1 MLYFFKV
8 CSQFHIFLDLEYVR
22 ILLADNLLGSFLCE
36 AYEFIILRCR
46 YCTDLDLSS
55 RLIRILLW
63 FYENRSHRFIICC
76 NCKCKFLYRDFF
88 EVGSQIYIFGYF
100 KYIWVRLTEYVSFCI
115 GPVHKAESFVCHC
128 NDFCFFTFFVASVCG
143 INGHSSHCIVIC
155 FYRYMEDF
163 FRYFFFHKVCGQICI
178 FCNCKCVFCLFADF
192 FLCSGLCPVHK
203 AESFLRFCFDCYLS
217 SCFIGVLLWF
227 YTHGSHFF
235 CIRCCLQCEGLFF
248 RLCKCKHKWS
258 WNGFISCV
266 VYCCNT
272 YLINSSDFQFVHCK
286 FCGLTVSDLHTIL
299 INIIACHVCVSRCC
313 PCQLC

>member
-8 CSQFHIFLDLEYVR
+8 GCQLHIFLNLEYVR

-115 GPVHKAESFVCHC
+115 GPVHKAESFVC
-128 NDFCFFTFFVASVCG
+128 
-143 INGHSSHCIVIC
+143 
-155 FYRYMEDF
+155 
-163 FRYFFFHKVCGQICI
+163 
-178 FCNCKCVFCLFADF
+178 L
-192 FLCSGLCPVHK
+192 
-203 AESFLRFCFDCYLS
+203 CFDCYLS